1 MTKNDVLDYL
11 KSKYDYMHKKFE
23 IEHIGIFGSYAKDSA
38 SGSSDIDIFVK
49 MNPKLSNMI
58 SLKEYLENGLQ
69 KKIDII
75 RLRDKM
81 NPFLKKRIDK
91 EGIYAV

>member
-1 MTKNDVLDYL
+1 MTKNEILDYL
-11 KSKYDYMHKKFE
+11 KNKYDYMHQNFE
-23 IEHIGIFGSYAKDSA
+23 IEQIGIFGSYAKERESD
-38 SGSSDIDIFVK
+38 SSDIDIFVRMK
-49 MNPKLSNMI
+49 PKLSNMI
-58 SLKEYLENGLQ
+58 SLKEYLEQNLQ
-69 KKIDII
+69 KKVDLI

>member
-1 MTKNDVLDYL
+1 MTKGDILDYL
-11 KSKYDYMHKKFE
+11 KNKYDYMHQNFE
-23 IEHIGIFGSYAKDSA
+23 IEHIGIFGSYAKESA
-38 SGSSDIDIFVK
+38 SRSSDIDIFVK

>member
-1 MTKNDVLDYL
+1 MTKNEILDYL
-11 KSKYDYMHKKFE
+11 KNKYDYMHQNFE
-23 IEHIGIFGSYAKDSA
+23 IEQIGIFGSYAKERESD
-38 SGSSDIDIFVK
+38 SSDIDIFVK
-49 MNPKLSNMI
+49 MKPKLSNMI
-58 SLKEYLENGLQ
+58 SLKEYLEQNLQ
-69 KKIDII
+69 KKVDLI

>member
-1 MTKNDVLDYL
+1 MTKNDILDYL
-11 KSKYDYMHKKFE
+11 RDKYEYMHQNFE
-23 IEHIGIFGSYAKDSA
+23 IEHIGIFGSYAKECESD
-38 SGSSDIDIFVK
+38 SSDIDIFVK

-58 SLKEYLENGLQ
+58 SLKEYLEKNLH
-69 KKIDII
+69 KKVDLI

-81 NPFLKKRIDK
+81 NPFLKNRIDK